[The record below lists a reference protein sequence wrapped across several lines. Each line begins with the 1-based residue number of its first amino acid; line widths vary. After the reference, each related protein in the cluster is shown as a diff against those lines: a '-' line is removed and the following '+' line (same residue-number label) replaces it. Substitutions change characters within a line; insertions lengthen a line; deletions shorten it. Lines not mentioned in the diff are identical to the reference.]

1 MTVTRLGS
9 TVLCAVRRTDCQR
22 TNDMNTDKSLL
33 EELYTDSGGFDRDRV
48 VRALKAVLTIQRGEH
63 TVFFKKE
70 ISLKAE
76 DKILAYA
83 LVKKLLKTEGVS
95 KISSVSG
102 KELKKQTDVKPGTV
116 DATIKKLKDVDG
128 LLVGSGSNYEI
139 PAHKVEDVVERLEK
153 CVSKK

>member
-1 MTVTRLGS
+1 
-9 TVLCAVRRTDCQR
+9 
-22 TNDMNTDKSLL
+22 MNTDKSLL